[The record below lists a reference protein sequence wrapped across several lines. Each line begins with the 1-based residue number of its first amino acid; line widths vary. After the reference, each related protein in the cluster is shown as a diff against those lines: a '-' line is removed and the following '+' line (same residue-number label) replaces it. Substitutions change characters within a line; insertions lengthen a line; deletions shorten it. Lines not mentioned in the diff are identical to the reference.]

1 MPPKKELPPPASRNK
16 KPGSAPKAAPAPA
29 KNYTPQP
36 WKDEGEGERIL
47 LYAESGMGKTTLGA
61 LAPKPV
67 FIGIDDGGRKIKDP
81 RTGED
86 LMRVPNIDTFS
97 DLRNALQTP
106 AIFEDYETVVVD
118 TLTLVEDLAEPFM
131 FKTIKHEKGGTV
143 THLEGYGFGKG
154 YKHLHDTMIPLAADC
169 DRLIRAGKTVILVC
183 QRMNVKRANPG
194 GEDFLEAGPK
204 LSHPTSE
211 KNSVRRYFCEW
222 ADHVFLIDHFG
233 VAVDKHGKASGGQA
247 RAIFVQDEIHYVA
260 KSRSAE
266 KFEGNRAVSFDSKTD
281 DTLWQF
287 LFGGNNGQE

>member
-1 MPPKKELPPPASRNK
+1 MSKPLPPASKNRK
-16 KPGSAPKAAPAPA
+16 ASSAFLKEVPAPV
-29 KNYTPQP
+29 KNYSAVP
-36 WKDEGEGERIL
+36 WKDEGEGERIVI
-47 LYAESGMGKTTLGA
+47 YGESGMGKTTLAA
-61 LAPKPV
+61 LAPNPV
-67 FIGIDDGGRKIKDP
+67 FIGIDDGGRKIKNP

-86 LMRVPNIDTFS
+86 LMKIGPIETYS
-97 DLRNALQTP
+97 DVRNVLQQPAL
-106 AIFEDYETVVVD
+106 FESYDTVVID

-154 YKHLHDTMIPLAADC
+154 YKHLHDVMIPIAADC
-169 DRLIRAGKTVILVC
+169 DRLIKMGKTVILNC

-211 KNSVRRYFCEW
+211 KTSVRRYFCEW

-233 VAVDKHGKASGGQA
+233 VAVDKAGKATGGQA

-260 KSRSAE
+260 KTRSTE
-266 KFEGNRAVSFDSKTD
+266 KFEGNRAISFESKTD

-287 LFGGNNGQE
+287 LFGGGE

>member
-1 MPPKKELPPPASRNK
+1 MTKPLPPASRNK
-16 KPGSAPKAAPAPA
+16 KAGSTPKAAPAPV
-29 KNYTPQP
+29 KNYSAVP

-47 LYAESGMGKTTLGA
+47 IYAESGMGKTTLGA
-61 LAPKPV
+61 LAPTPV
-67 FIGIDDGGRKIKDP
+67 FVGIDDGGRKIKNP

-86 LMRVPNIDTFS
+86 LMKIPNIDTYS
-97 DLRNALQTP
+97 DVRNALQQP
-106 AIFEDYETVVVD
+106 SIFEKYKTVVID
-118 TLTLVEDLAEPFM
+118 TFTLVEDLAEPFM

-154 YKHLHDTMIPLAADC
+154 YKHLHDVMLPIAADC
-169 DRLIRAGKTVILVC
+169 DRLIKAGKNTILIC

-204 LSHPTSE
+204 LSHPISE

-233 VAVDKHGKASGGQA
+233 VAVDKAGKATGGQA

-260 KSRSAE
+260 KTRSTE
-266 KFEGNRAVSFDSKTD
+266 KFEGNRAISFEDKTD

-287 LFGGNNGQE
+287 LFGGDNE

>member
-1 MPPKKELPPPASRNK
+1 MSTKPPPPASRNK
-16 KPGSAPKAAPAPA
+16 KTTPKAAPTPA
-29 KNYTPQP
+29 KNFSVGP

-47 LYAESGMGKTTLGA
+47 IYAESGMGKTTLAA

-86 LMRVPNIDTFS
+86 LQKINGVETYEDVRS
-97 DLRNALQTP
+97 ALQRP
-106 AIFEDYETVVVD
+106 ILFEEFDTVVVD
-118 TLTLVEDLAEPFM
+118 TLTLVENLAEPFM
-131 FKTIKHEKGGTV
+131 FRTIKHEKGGTV

-154 YKHLHDTMIPLAADC
+154 FKHLHDVMIPIAADC

-211 KNSVRRYFCEW
+211 KNSVRRFFCEW

-233 VAVDKHGKASGGQA
+233 IAVDKKGKATGGSN

-260 KSRSAE
+260 KTRTAA
-266 KFEGNRAVSFDSKTD
+266 KFEGNRAISFDSPTD
-281 DTLWQF
+281 DTLWKF
-287 LFGGNNGQE
+287 LFEE